1 MWVFACACVCAR
13 LCVPSALCAL
23 IVLECNWCAQSLIA
37 LMKTTCECHYF
48 SSCVCSLSLSL
59 SLCLSVCPSIGLSI
73 GAHLL
78 PLCASVYTST
88 STKNDRVACGA
99 YVVHKCSGAA
109 AHVRSGA
116 SRIGAVMLTY
126 VVVLGWGHI
135 YIYISIP
142 IVLGAGPA
150 VRG

>member
-1 MWVFACACVCAR
+1 MCSVPHRSDENYMRMPLFLE
-13 LCVPSALCAL
+13 LCMF
-23 IVLECNWCAQSLIA
+23 SL
-37 LMKTTCECHYF
+37 T
-48 SSCVCSLSLSL
+48 LSL

-116 SRIGAVMLTY
+116 SRIGAVMLTC

-135 YIYISIP
+135 YIYPFLSSLAPGLLFRIRSMRWS
-142 IVLGAGPA
+142 LQGLCS
-150 VRG
+150 